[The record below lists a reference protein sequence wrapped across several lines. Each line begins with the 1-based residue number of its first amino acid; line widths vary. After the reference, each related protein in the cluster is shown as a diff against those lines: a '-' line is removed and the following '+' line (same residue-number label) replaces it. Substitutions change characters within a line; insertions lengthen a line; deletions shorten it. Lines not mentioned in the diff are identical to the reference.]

1 MSRKKRQG
9 IFWGIVLKEMRIA
22 AGLNQADIAK
32 VLYEGNPQHEKGN
45 VSLIERNQIS
55 ITEDKIRLWVKACG
69 KNMSEFYIRATS
81 LETSEL
87 LKKSL

>member
-9 IFWGIVLKEMRIA
+9 ISWGIVLKQIRID

-32 VLYEGNPQHEKGN
+32 ALYEGNPQHEKGN
-45 VSLIERNQIS
+45 VSLIERNKIS
-55 ITEDKIRLWVKACG
+55 ITEDKIRLWIKTCG
-69 KNMSEFYIRATS
+69 KDMSEFYIRATS
-81 LETSEL
+81 LEASEL